1 MRIAQPGYKQKKG
14 SHGISLP
21 FSHLLAAGFLILC
34 KPEMCVQDFDGFA
47 CFSSVSHSVQAEQ
60 IPGQGR
66 QQMAAQDVLGLAI

>member
-1 MRIAQPGYKQKKG
+1 M
-14 SHGISLP
+14 
-21 FSHLLAAGFLILC
+21 
-34 KPEMCVQDFDGFA
+34 QDFDGFA